1 MEAEVRMLRRLVI
14 GGVWVGLLGLLALL
28 AWGVF
33 RVSAADTLTA
43 AAGGPARTNWEGRAI
58 PLKARPAPEL
68 RVALFSE
75 QQGTIADPTSDAVSS
90 GTERVVRL
98 ADLAGRPAVVNFW
111 ASWCQPC
118 REEADVLERFA
129 REYGPR
135 GVAFVGVNV
144 WDSDDKA
151 RTFLDEFGVS
161 YANGVDAGGGAAID
175 FGVTGLPE
183 TYFVDRQGQLVR
195 KFIGPVT
202 ERALRAAVEELLS

>member
-1 MEAEVRMLRRLVI
+1 MLRRLVI

-33 RVSAADTLTA
+33 RVSAADTINA
-43 AAGGPARTNWEGRAI
+43 AVGGPARTNWEGRAI
-58 PLKARPAPEL
+58 PLKTRPAPDL
-68 RVALFSE
+68 RVALFPA
-75 QQGTIADPTSDAVSS
+75 QQGTLPTASAAVT
-90 GTERVVRL
+90 GQPRTVRL

-129 REYGPR
+129 QEYGPR
-135 GVAFVGVNV
+135 GVAFIGVNV
-144 WDSDDKA
+144 WDSGDKA
-151 RTFLDEFGVS
+151 SDFLDEFAVT
-161 YANGVDAGGGAAID
+161 YANGSDAGGGAAIEY
-175 FGVTGLPE
+175 GVTGLPE
-183 TYFVDRQGQLVR
+183 TFFVDRQGQLVR

>member
-1 MEAEVRMLRRLVI
+1 MEPEAGMLRRAVI

-33 RVSAADTLTA
+33 RVSAADSISA

-58 PLKARPAPEL
+58 PLKVRPAPDL
-68 RVALFSE
+68 RVALFPA
-75 QQGTIADPTSDAVSS
+75 QQGTLAGLRPAVDGS
-90 GTERVVRL
+90 GGGRTIRL
-98 ADLAGRPAVVNFW
+98 ADLSGRPAVVNFW

-118 REEADVLERFA
+118 RQEAEVLERFGQ
-129 REYGPR
+129 EYGPR

-151 RTFLDEFGVS
+151 R
-161 YANGVDAGGGAAID
+161 D

-183 TYFVDRQGQLVR
+183 TFFVDRQGQLVR
-195 KFIGPVT
+195 KFIGPIT